1 MNLRSPDRSPRSA
14 SGVCRCRAWRRQ
26 KSKKG
31 LKMKQFY
38 HLACIGYTVIYLF
51 LQVTAVQIEA
61 LSSRGAG
68 GKSATRPT
76 PPVSGYR
83 RVDMQDCHERQS
95 LEGREDGYETEAC
108 FPIFK
113 AGAAGHQGG

>member
-1 MNLRSPDRSPRSA
+1 
-14 SGVCRCRAWRRQ
+14 
-26 KSKKG
+26 
-31 LKMKQFY
+31 MKQFY
-38 HLACIGYTVIYLF
+38 HLASIGYTVIYLF

-83 RVDMQDCHERQS
+83 RVDMQSIVTNHRAAS
-95 LEGREDGYETEAC
+95 LKPRT
-108 FPIFK
+108 
-113 AGAAGHQGG
+113 

>member
-31 LKMKQFY
+31 LKMKQLY

-83 RVDMQDCHERQS
+83 RVDMQSIVTNHRAAS
-95 LEGREDGYETEAC
+95 LKPRT
-108 FPIFK
+108 
-113 AGAAGHQGG
+113 